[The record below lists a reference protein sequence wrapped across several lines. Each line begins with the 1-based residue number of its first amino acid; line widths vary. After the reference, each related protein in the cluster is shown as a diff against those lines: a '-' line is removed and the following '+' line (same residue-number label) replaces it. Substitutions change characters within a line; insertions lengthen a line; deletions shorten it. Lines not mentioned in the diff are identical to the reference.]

1 MLLTTDLLF
10 HYQRCQRR
18 AFLDVFGNPKQRDRP
33 SDFLLK
39 LQHDVWAYKQ
49 ATLAARAYSKPN
61 YARGDWL
68 SGARATLALMQQGA
82 ELIYQGVLL
91 AEGPEGFSLVSS
103 PDLLVKEAGA
113 SCFGDWLYVPL
124 DIKLGKRP
132 KLDYQLVAAYHAWLL
147 SLVQGVWPDTAL
159 LVLRD
164 KGEYT
169 VNLSQRVPQVE
180 ELAIACIQMLK
191 EKQEPEVFISR
202 HPCSLC
208 HWHSSCHAIA
218 KSQQHISLLP
228 GVTSNRY
235 ALLRSLNLTTTEAIA
250 AADPAELE
258 IYPEFADTVALQ
270 LVLQARAFLENRA
283 IATPGALEL
292 RPSDLP
298 VSPVELYFDIEAE
311 PELNLDYLHG
321 VLVVDRR
328 TNTEKFYP
336 FLAEKPEDEKLAWEQ
351 FLQLVWKY
359 PIAPIFHFC
368 EYEVQTVKR
377 LAKRYQ
383 TPSHRWKPV
392 LKRFADVH
400 ALVTRSA
407 VMPVESYALK
417 AIARWMGFEWRDLK
431 ADGAQCVIWYDRWL
445 ASGDRAFLD
454 IILRY
459 NEDDCRATYLV
470 KDWLVNFLKSVQK
483 SEK

>member
-10 HYQRCQRR
+10 HYQRCKRR
-18 AFLDVFGNPKQRDRP
+18 TFLDVFGNPKQRDRP
-33 SDFLLK
+33 SDFLVK
-39 LQHDVWAYKQ
+39 LQQDVWAYKQ
-49 ATLAARAYSKPN
+49 ATIAARAYSKPN
-61 YARGDWL
+61 YTRGDWL
-68 SGARATLALMQQGA
+68 SGAGATLELMRQGA
-82 ELIYQGVLL
+82 ERIYQGVLL
-91 AEGPEGFSLVSS
+91 TEGPEGFSLVSS
-103 PDLLVKEAGA
+103 PDLLVKQPGE
-113 SCFGDWLYVPL
+113 SCFGDWMYFPV

-147 SLVQGVWPDTAL
+147 ASVQGVWPDTAL
-159 LVLRD
+159 LVLRE

-180 ELAIACIQMLK
+180 QLASECIQMLK
-191 EKQEPEVFISR
+191 EKQEPEVFIAR

-208 HWHSSCHAIA
+208 HWHSSCYALA
-218 KSQQHISLLP
+218 KSEQHISLIP
-228 GVTSNRY
+228 GVTANRY
-235 ALLRSLNLTTTEAIA
+235 ALLQSLNLTTTEAIA

-258 IYPEFADTVALQ
+258 VFPEFAEAVAPQ
-270 LVLQARAFLENRA
+270 LVLQARSFVENRA
-283 IATPGALEL
+283 IAAPGASEL

-328 TNTEKFYP
+328 TNQEKFYP
-336 FLAEKPEDEKLAWEQ
+336 FLAERPEDEKLAWEQ

-377 LAKRYQ
+377 LAKRYH

-431 ADGAQCVIWYDRWL
+431 ADGAQCVIWYDKWL

-470 KDWLVNFLKSVQK
+470 KDWLVNFLNSGQQ
-483 SEK
+483 SAN